1 MSSVLRS
8 LSQTDGL
15 KRYGTEVGATGL
27 IYDINGA
34 NGVSVPQN
42 SVLRDMGKMVVL
54 ANGILLRKVQV
65 LPLAD
70 VTAPYEFKTGYI
82 YLDNVPTGQNIV
94 TIN

>member
-34 NGVSVPQN
+34 NGVAVDQN
-42 SVLRDMGKMVVL
+42 LVLRDMGKTVVL
-54 ANGILLRKVQV
+54 ADGTLLRKVQV
-65 LPLAD
+65 LPLNGSNL
-70 VTAPYEFKTGYI
+70 PYEYRTGYI